1 MVFFRS
7 VASSRNRFSLVALCA
22 TWAVLQP
29 GAVMAQVK
37 GPQQVVKPPMA
48 LAYIDVATASSDM
61 PGGNMMGAAAQGGA
75 AGGLFGALSGMAR
88 GAAGGVT
95 GGGNTFGQTRSMG
108 FGSGKYVDISVFT
121 QKNRSLTEATQ
132 SVPATMNLGESL
144 KLVAI
149 VPEKPLPAGPVE
161 EKVYEPSYE
170 KPRGKISMYWG
181 CGDSIRPGQPR
192 TLDAATARIEDFG
205 KFFVARGSTTK
216 GARAEP
222 GHPSWPNKQDDR
234 QVPEGASLVGQHAIL
249 GNGMPESFKF
259 ALGAAQDLM
268 PPIQLTQS
276 KNETGFN
283 LEWQAIT
290 HARGYFIAV
299 MGGKSDG
306 GESGEAIF
314 WTSSELPDTGL
325 GLMDYQSNSNID
337 KWIGEKVLLPASAN
351 RCAVPKGIFPEG
363 SGGMLRMIAYGSDAY
378 FAYPPRPADPKI
390 AWEPEWQ
397 TKVRVKSTHFSL
409 LGGMGGGEGKRR
421 AERGQ
426 ETRTE
431 KKEEPKPLA
440 VELLKGLF
448 GR

>member
-1 MVFFRS
+1 MIHLHPVSIVPHRS
-7 VASSRNRFSLVALCA
+7 GLIALCA
-22 TWAVLQP
+22 ACAALHGVPLN
-29 GAVMAQVK
+29 AQTK
-37 GPQQVVKPPMA
+37 GPQQVVKPPIA

-75 AGGLFGALSGMAR
+75 SGGLFGALGGLAR

-121 QKNRSLTEATQ
+121 QKNRSLAEATQ
-132 SVPATMNLGESL
+132 NIPGTMNLGESL
-144 KLVAI
+144 KLVAV
-149 VPEKPLPAGPVE
+149 VPDKPVPAGPVE
-161 EKVYEPSYE
+161 EKEYEPTYE

-181 CGDSIRPGQPR
+181 CGDTIRPGQPR

-205 KFFVARGSTTK
+205 KFFVTRGSTTK

-234 QVPEGASLVGQHAIL
+234 RVPDSASLVGQHAIV
-249 GNGMPESFKF
+249 GNGMPETFKF

-268 PPIQLTQS
+268 PPIQLVQS

-283 LEWQAIT
+283 LEWQNIPY
-290 HARGYFIAV
+290 ARGYFIAV

-306 GESGEAIF
+306 GDSGEAIF
-314 WTSSELPDTGL
+314 WTSSELPDTGF
-325 GLMDYQSNSNID
+325 GLLDYQSNSNVD
-337 KWIGEKVLLPASAN
+337 KWLKEMVILPASAN

-363 SGGMLRMIAYGSDAY
+363 SGGMLRMIAYGSEAY
-378 FAYPPRPADPKI
+378 FAYPPRPTDPKI

-397 TKVRVKSTHFSL
+397 TKVRVKSTHFSM
-409 LGGMGGGEGKRR
+409 LGGIGGGEGKRR
-421 AERGQ
+421 TERGQ
-426 ETRTE
+426 EPRAE
-431 KKEEPKPLA
+431 KKEETKPLA
-440 VELLKGLF
+440 VELIKGLF

>member
-1 MVFFRS
+1 MVYS
-7 VASSRNRFSLVALCA
+7 PSIASSRNRSFLIAVCA
-22 TWAVLQP
+22 TYAAFQALP
-29 GAVMAQVK
+29 SLAQTK
-37 GPQQVVKPPMA
+37 GPQQVVKPPVA
-48 LAYIDVATASSDM
+48 LAYIDVATTSSDM

-75 AGGLFGALSGMAR
+75 SGGLFGALGGLAR

-108 FGSGKYVDISVFT
+108 LGSGKYVDVSVFT
-121 QKNRSLTEATQ
+121 QKNRALTEATQ
-132 SVPATMNLGESL
+132 NIPATMNLGESL

-149 VPEKPLPAGPVE
+149 VPDKPLPPGPVE
-161 EKVYEPSYE
+161 ERVYEPSYE
-170 KPRGKISMYWG
+170 KPRGKISIYWG
-181 CGDSIRPGQPR
+181 CGDTIRPGQPR

-222 GHPSWPNKQDDR
+222 GHPSWPNMQDDR
-234 QVPEGASLVGQHAIL
+234 QVPESASLVGQHAIL

-259 ALGAAQDLM
+259 SLGAAQDLM
-268 PPIQLTQS
+268 PPIQLAQS

-283 LEWQAIT
+283 LEWQTIP

-306 GESGEAIF
+306 ADSGEAIF
-314 WTSSELPDTGL
+314 WTSSELPDIGFGL
-325 GLMDYQSNSNID
+325 LDYQSNSNID
-337 KWIGEKVLLPASAN
+337 KWIGEKVLLPASAT

-363 SGGMLRMIAYGSDAY
+363 AGGMLRMIAYGSDAY
-378 FAYPPRPADPKI
+378 FAYPPRPTDPKI

-397 TKVRVKSTHFSL
+397 TKVRVKSTHFSM
-409 LGGMGGGEGKRR
+409 LGGMGGTGGSEGTR
-421 AERGQ
+421 
-426 ETRTE
+426 RTE
-431 KKEEPKPLA
+431 RVQEPKPNA